1 MLLELHA
8 RDLGVIADLTLAFQ
22 PGMTVV
28 TGETGAGK
36 TLVVEAIELLV
47 GGRADPLLVRPG
59 ADEARVE
66 GRFLLDGEEL
76 VLARVVPRTGRSRAY
91 VSGRLA
97 TVGELVEVGRQLV
110 DLHGQR
116 AHQSL
121 LSSRLQREALD
132 RFGQV
137 DLTSLREARRRL
149 YGVGRALASLGGD
162 ERARAREA
170 DLLRYQ
176 LSELAAAAI
185 EGPDEDERL
194 ELEED
199 ALADATAHRQAGDE
213 AYAALLDDGGAADSV
228 ARAVA
233 ACAGRRPF
241 AELEERLRAIAA
253 EVAEAGADL
262 RRATEAV
269 VLDPQRLED
278 VRARRRL
285 LADLKRKYGERL
297 SDVLNFAGEARAR
310 LAELEQ
316 HGERASALE
325 RERAELARLVEAEAA
340 AVAAR
345 RREVAPTLAAAVHAQ
360 LQSLAMAGA
369 RFSVEV
375 DGPDPADEVT
385 FLLGAN
391 VGETELPLAK
401 VASGGEL
408 ARTMLALRLA
418 LGPEGPGGAGA
429 GGPGT
434 LVFDEV
440 DAGIGGQ
447 AALAVGRAL
456 AALAV
461 PPGVRSEAGAGRQV
475 VVVTHLPQVAAFA
488 DCQVVVAKGEE
499 GGRTVATARVLAGD
513 ERVVELSRMLSGQ
526 PASTAAHVHA
536 QELLEAA
543 ARQRTSAVVDGP
555 TIPARTGA

>member
-8 RDLGVIADLTLAFQ
+8 RDLGVIADLTLTFP
-22 PGMTVV
+22 PGMTAV
-28 TGETGAGK
+28 TGETGTGK

-47 GGRADPLLVRPG
+47 GGRADPILVRPG

-66 GRFLLDGEEL
+66 GRFLLGGEEL
-76 VLARVVPRTGRSRAY
+76 VLARVVPRSGRSRAY

-97 TVGELVEVGRQLV
+97 TAGELTEIGQRLV
-110 DLHGQR
+110 DLHGQH

-121 LSSRLQREALD
+121 LSPRLQREALD
-132 RFGQV
+132 SFGGI
-137 DLTSLREARRRL
+137 DLGPLQEARRRL
-149 YGVGRALASLGGD
+149 DTIARSLAALGGD

-176 LSELAAAAI
+176 LAELAACGI
-185 EGPDEDERL
+185 EDADEDERL
-194 ELEED
+194 EVEED
-199 ALADATAHRQAGDE
+199 ALADASAHRQAGGE
-213 AYAALLDDGGAADSV
+213 AYAALVDEGAAADWV
-228 ARAVA
+228 ARALA

-241 AELEERLRAIAA
+241 AELEDRLRAVAA
-253 EVAEAGADL
+253 EVHEAGADL
-262 RRATEAV
+262 RRLTEGIIV
-269 VLDPQRLED
+269 DPERLEE

-297 SDVLNFAGEARAR
+297 SDVLDFEREARAR

-316 HGERASALE
+316 RDERAEALE
-325 RERAELARLVEAEAA
+325 RERSEMVRLVDAEAT

-345 RREVAPTLAAAVHAQ
+345 RKDAGPRLAAAVEEH
-360 LQSLAMAGA
+360 LQALAMTGA
-369 RFSVEV
+369 RFSVAV
-375 DGPDPADEVT
+375 NGPNPADDVT
-385 FLLGAN
+385 FMLGAN
-391 VGETELPLAK
+391 VGEAELPLAK

-418 LGPEGPGGAGA
+418 LGTGSGGGRPRTGATGGANAPGVP
-429 GGPGT
+429 GPST

-456 AALAV
+456 AALAT
-461 PPGVRSEAGAGRQV
+461 PGRQV

-488 DCQVVVAKGEE
+488 DCQIAVSKGEDR
-499 GGRTVATARVLAGD
+499 GRTVAAARVLSGA

-526 PASTAAHVHA
+526 PASAAAHEHA
-536 QELLEAA
+536 EELLAA
-543 ARQRTSAVVDGP
+543 AAHQRASVA
-555 TIPARTGA
+555 AAERTGA